1 MRGREHRQF
10 AAWLTVLAVA
20 AVCLALRDQA
30 PWLLEPPAHLIIP
43 VAAWFNAAMDAFIG
57 AFKGVFRAAN
67 WALEWPLTGAQALL
81 QWLPWPATI
90 AAFCALAF
98 AASGWKL
105 ALFAAGALFYMALTG
120 HWRPSMNTLGSVLVS
135 IPLALAAGFALG
147 VAAHRSARVE
157 RIVQPLLDFMQ
168 TVPTFAYLIPILLLF
183 GFGPVV
189 GVVASAIYAAPPMV
203 RNTILGL
210 RRVPRETL
218 ESGLICGASRRQLFW
233 WVQAPSA
240 LPSLMVGV
248 NQTTMAALSMVII
261 AAIIGGSADIGWEV
275 LSTMRKAQFG
285 QSLLAGIV
293 IALIAML
300 LDRISWGF
308 ANRAGAGGGS
318 AGTAT
323 TATATATTTA
333 TTTGAATATATAGHR
348 LKPWHLTVAAL
359 ATITVAAAAIPA
371 ARVYP
376 EAWVI
381 YPADAINTAL
391 ARVTA
396 ATTAATDALKH
407 GALFYYLLPLKIGL
421 ARAVTPFSWG
431 FAWSPA
437 LAWGYAAMVATA
449 AAILL
454 HRRGWRPAIALTVAA
469 GIIYFGVT
477 GLPWPPVICA
487 VTLLAWQLGGAR
499 VALLAA
505 GGAAF
510 LLLTGVW
517 AQAMLSVY
525 LCAAAVVVCVGAGG
539 ALGVWAS
546 VSRRASNFL
555 RPINDTLQSMPL
567 FVILIPFLMFFQI
580 GEFTSFLA
588 IIAYAIVPAIRYTE
602 HGLRNVPAASVEAA
616 ESMGCTRRQ
625 LLWEV
630 KMPLAAPE
638 IMLGVNQTVL
648 FALAM
653 LVITALVGSRG
664 LGQSVYIALSQAN
677 AGEGLIAGLGIA
689 LIAII
694 TDRIIQSWSAGR
706 KAALGL

>member
-1 MRGREHRQF
+1 MRDNTHRAAARTQEHRQL
-10 AAWLTVLAVA
+10 AAWLALIAVA
-20 AVCLALRDQA
+20 AVCIALRGRA
-30 PWLLEPPAHLIIP
+30 PWLLDLPPAFVVP
-43 VAAWFNAAMDAFIG
+43 VADWFNAFMVWFIG
-57 AFKGVFRAAN
+57 AFKWLFRAAN
-67 WALEWPLTGAQALL
+67 WLLGWPLAGAQALL
-81 QWLPWPATI
+81 QWLPWPATM

-105 ALFAAGALFYMALTG
+105 ALFAAAALFYMALTG
-120 HWRPSMNTLGSVLVS
+120 HWSPSMNTLGSVLVS

-147 VAAHRSARVE
+147 VAAHRSKRVD
-157 RIVQPLLDFMQ
+157 RVMQPLLDLMQ

-189 GVVASAIYAAPPMV
+189 GVVASAIYACPPMV
-203 RNTILGL
+203 RNTLLGL
-210 RRVPRETL
+210 RRVPREAL
-218 ESGLICGASRRQLFW
+218 ESGLICGATGPQLFW

-240 LPSLMVGV
+240 LPALMVGV

-308 ANRAGAGGGS
+308 ADRAGRG
-318 AGTAT
+318 
-323 TATATATTTA
+323 
-333 TTTGAATATATAGHR
+333 GAAAGRARNHGHGGHGHGR
-348 LKPWHLTVAAL
+348 LKPWLLTLIAL
-359 ATITVAAAAIPA
+359 AIFAGATAFIPA

-376 EAWVI
+376 EAWVF
-381 YPADAINTAL
+381 YPADAINAAL
-391 ARVTA
+391 RFVTA
-396 ATTAATDALKH
+396 NYSAATDAVKH
-407 GALFYYLLPLKIGL
+407 AALFYYLLPLKIGL
-421 ARAVTPFSWG
+421 SQAVTPFSWG
-431 FAWSPA
+431 VA
-437 LAWGYAAMVATA
+437 LTPGLVWGYAAAVGVIAWRLFA
-449 AAILL
+449 W
-454 HRRGWRPAIALTVAA
+454 RGWRPAVAA
-469 GIIYFGVT
+469 VVGGGVLYFGVT
-477 GLPWPPVICA
+477 GLPWPPFILA
-487 VTLLAWQLGGAR
+487 STLLAWQVGGRR
-499 VALLAA
+499 VALLSA
-505 GGAAF
+505 GGWAF
-510 LLLTGVW
+510 MLLTGVW

-525 LCAAAVVVCVGAGG
+525 LCAAAVLVCALGGG

-546 VSRRASNFL
+546 ANRRVSNFL

-588 IIAYAIVPAIRYTE
+588 IIAYAIVPTIRYTE
-602 HGLRNVPAASVEAA
+602 HGLRHVPAASVEAA
-616 ESMGCTRRQ
+616 VAMGCTRRQ

-630 KMPLAAPE
+630 KMPLALPE

-664 LGQSVYIALSQAN
+664 LGQSVYIALSN
-677 AGEGLIAGLGIA
+677 ADPGLGLVAGLGIA

-694 TDRIIQSWSAGR
+694 ADRIIQAWSAAR
-706 KAALGL
+706 KSALGIP

>member
-1 MRGREHRQF
+1 MNSTDRRHF
-10 AAWLTVLAVA
+10 AAWLAVLAVA
-20 AVCLALRDQA
+20 AVCLAARDSA
-30 PWLLEPPAHLIIP
+30 PWLLDLPALVP
-43 VAAWFNAAMDAFIG
+43 VADGFNAFMAWFIG
-57 AFKGVFRAAN
+57 AFKGLFRAFN
-67 WALEWPLTGAQALL
+67 WALGWPLTGAQALL
-81 QWLPWPATI
+81 QWLPWPVTI
-90 AAFCALAF
+90 AGFCALAF

-105 ALFAAGALFYMALTG
+105 ALFAAGALGYMALTG
-120 HWRPSMNTLGSVLVS
+120 HWRPGMNTLGSVLIA

-147 VAAHRSARVE
+147 VAAHRSPRVARV
-157 RIVQPLLDFMQ
+157 VQPALDLMQ

-210 RRVPRETL
+210 HRVPRETL
-218 ESGLICGASRRQLFW
+218 ESGLICGATRRQLFW

-240 LPSLMVGV
+240 LPALMVGV

-261 AAIIGGSADIGWEV
+261 AAVIGGSADIGWEV
-275 LSTMRKAQFG
+275 LSAMRKAQFG

-308 ANRAGAGGGS
+308 ANRAGAG
-318 AGTAT
+318 ATGTGT
-323 TATATATTTA
+323 TVTSHR
-333 TTTGAATATATAGHR
+333 GAR
-348 LKPWHLTVAAL
+348 NPWRIGIITVAAL
-359 ATITVAAAAIPA
+359 AVITVIAAFIPT

-381 YPADAINTAL
+381 YPADAINAGL

-396 ATTAATDALKH
+396 DYAAITDAVKH

-431 FAWSPA
+431 IAWTPA
-437 LAWGYAAMVATA
+437 LAWAYAATVAA
-449 AAILL
+449 AVAILL
-454 HRRGWRPAIALTVAA
+454 HRRRWRPAVAVTVA
-469 GIIYFGVT
+469 GGVLYFGVT
-477 GLPWPPVICA
+477 GLPWPPFILA
-487 VTLLAWQLGGAR
+487 VTLLAWQVGGR
-499 VALLAA
+499 PVALLAA
-505 GGAAF
+505 GGCAF

-517 AQAMLSVY
+517 RQAMLSVH
-525 LCAAAVVVCVGAGG
+525 LCAAAVLVCIALGG

-546 VSRRASNFL
+546 ANRSLSNFL

-588 IIAYAIVPAIRYTE
+588 IIAYAIVPVMRYTE
-602 HGLRNVPAASVEAA
+602 HGLRNVPAVSVEAA
-616 ESMGCTRRQ
+616 AAMGCTRRQ

-664 LGQSVYIALSQAN
+664 LGQSVYIALSQAD
-677 AGEGLIAGLGIA
+677 AGAGLVAGLGIA
-689 LIAII
+689 IIAII
-694 TDRIIQSWSAGR
+694 ADGIIQSWSARR
-706 KAALGL
+706 KAALGIS